1 MRPAMKQLAVLFL
14 MAALGGV
21 AAQAGDRL
29 PRVLD
34 PLGIL
39 PTPRQVVRTLDHV
52 VRTLPPVVVET
63 RGYPVYDDDCDYPAY
78 PVYPVRGYYP
88 RPRRVYFAPPPF
100 DRPRP
105 YGYEGRGY
113 RRGHDDWRGQR

>member
-1 MRPAMKQLAVLFL
+1 MRPALKPLAVLFL
-14 MAALGGV
+14 VATLGGV
-21 AAQAGDRL
+21 AQAGDRL
-29 PRVLD
+29 PRILD

-39 PTPRQVVRTLDHV
+39 PTPRQVVRTLDQV

-63 RGYPVYDDDCDYPAY
+63 RGYPVYDDDCDYQAY

-88 RPRRVYFAPPPF
+88 HPRRVYFAPPPF

-105 YGYEGRGY
+105 YGYETRGY
-113 RRGHDDWRGQR
+113 RGGHDGWRGRR